1 MTYTSCPTTIVN
13 APIEIVWA
21 LLTEPAAW
29 GAFFNVRITDLQ
41 PTGSAVVGQR
51 FYGESGPRF
60 LQLRLKFNSLKS
72 AQQNTSLRS
81 VAVENNRS

>member
-29 GAFFNVRITDLQ
+29 GAFTDVQ